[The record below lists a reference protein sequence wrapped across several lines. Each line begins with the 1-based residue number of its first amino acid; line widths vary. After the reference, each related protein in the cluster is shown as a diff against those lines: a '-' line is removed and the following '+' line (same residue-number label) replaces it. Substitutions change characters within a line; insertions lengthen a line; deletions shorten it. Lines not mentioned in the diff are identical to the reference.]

1 MPLSQFKIEV
11 EGREDSTLTVLYNP
25 EEYTVS
31 KDNNFAVQG
40 VPGRNSPV
48 VQFVNGNQRT
58 LEVELFC
65 DTWDTASKVK
75 SDVRGQTRPITDLMR
90 IDGELHAPPILIVTM
105 ASLRLR
111 CVLSRVSE
119 QYTMFMP
126 DGMPVRARLTCSFL
140 EVVVPEQD
148 ALESNLLTSDFSK
161 VHVVARGDTLSS
173 IAASRYEDPATWRP
187 IALAN
192 GIANPLR
199 IAVGQT
205 LRIPALPFL
214 HPETGEAVD

>member
-1 MPLSQFKIEV
+1 
-11 EGREDSTLTVLYNP
+11 
-25 EEYTVS
+25 
-31 KDNNFAVQG
+31 
-40 VPGRNSPV
+40 
-48 VQFVNGNQRT
+48 
-58 LEVELFC
+58 
-65 DTWDTASKVK
+65 
-75 SDVRGQTRPITDLMR
+75 MR
-90 IDGELHAPPILIVTM
+90 IDSELHAPPILIVTM

-140 EVVVPEQD
+140 EVVDPEQD
-148 ALESNLLTSDFSK
+148 AKEANLQTADFSK

-173 IAASRYEDPATWRP
+173 IAASRYEDAGKWRP

-199 IAVGQT
+199 IAVGQS

-214 HPETGEAVD
+214 HPETGEAVE

>member
-1 MPLSQFKIEV
+1 VPLKKFTIDI
-11 EGREDSTLTVLYNP
+11 EGRDDSTLTVLYNP

-65 DTWDTASKVK
+65 DTWDSSSPVK
-75 SDVRGQTRPITDLMR
+75 SDVRHQTRPITNLMR
-90 IDGELHAPPILIVTM
+90 IDSELHAPPILIVTM

-119 QYTMFMP
+119 QYTMLMP

-140 EVVVPEQD
+140 EVVDPEQD
-148 ALESNLLTSDFSK
+148 AKESNLQTSDFSK

-173 IAASRYEDPATWRP
+173 IAASRYEDPGRWRP

-192 GIANPLR
+192 DIANPLR
-199 IAVGQT
+199 IAVGQS
-205 LRIPALPFL
+205 LRIPALPIL

>member
-1 MPLSQFKIEV
+1 VPLKQFKIQV

-65 DTWDTASKVK
+65 DTWDTASQVK
-75 SDVRGQTRPITDLMR
+75 SDVRHQTRPITDLMR
-90 IDGELHAPPILIVTM
+90 IDSELHAPPILIVTM

-119 QYTMFMP
+119 QYTMFLP

-140 EVVVPEQD
+140 EVVDPEQD
-148 ALESNLLTSDFSK
+148 AKEANLLTSDFSK
-161 VHVVARGDTLSS
+161 VHVVARGDSLSS
-173 IAASRYEDPATWRP
+173 IAASRYEDPRKWRP

-192 GIANPLR
+192 GIANPLP

-205 LRIPALPFL
+205 VQIPPLPFL